1 MRRRWQTDSATANLP
16 GRNSI
21 RDNARERR
29 KKSKGGRKVQRYDT
43 PKAIRAQGPDKTTH
57 TEKAREYC
65 VRACLCGISLLSC
78 ANIRPFSRHYECSTA
93 DSSPPSSPSSSLP
106 RDQFIFAPAPSL
118 CLNRSLSPPTHTG
131 RNSIGLTSSHKEPAF
146 GGT

>member
-57 TEKAREYC
+57 TERAREYC
-65 VRACLCGISLLSC
+65 ACVCGILLLSC

-93 DSSPPSSPSSSLP
+93 DSSPPSSSSLP
-106 RDQFIFAPAPSL
+106 RAINSYLLQHP
-118 CLNRSLSPPTHTG
+118 RSVWTDLYRLQHT
-131 RNSIGLTSSHKEPAF
+131 RVAQAGLTSSHKEAAF
-146 GGT
+146 RFT

>member
-57 TEKAREYC
+57 TERAREYC
-65 VRACLCGISLLSC
+65 TRVCVV
-78 ANIRPFSRHYECSTA
+78 SRYLAVQILDHSVVITSA
-93 DSSPPSSPSSSLP
+93 VL
-106 RDQFIFAPAPSL
+106 
-118 CLNRSLSPPTHTG
+118 PTHH
-131 RNSIGLTSSHKEPAF
+131 RRRRRRCRARSIHICSSTLALFEQIFIASNTH
-146 GGT
+146 GSH